1 MCRCGQGIVSGW
13 LPAGLPRTVLAAEA
27 CLFFSRPPKATA
39 PLKPLKPLSAPL
51 AATLQRSL
59 GNHQGQGELPRNDTL
74 ATATHPGP
82 EGCLVKGAEEGLR
95 GAVALGSLEQKR
107 QASAASTVR
116 GSPACEP
123 PRHNTLATARLPRLR
138 CRFAA
143 KGAEEGLRGAVAF
156 GSLEK
161 KRRANAH
168 LPSTDR
174 H

>member
-1 MCRCGQGIVSGW
+1 MLDCSQDLSSCTFAIR
-13 LPAGLPRTVLAAEA
+13 LKDDGLRVTHLHAE
-27 CLFFSRPPKATA
+27 S
-39 PLKPLKPLSAPL
+39 
-51 AATLQRSL
+51 
-59 GNHQGQGELPRNDTL
+59 GELLSNHLFSDALPFACTGMHSVAFDSDS
-74 ATATHPGP
+74 ATY
-82 EGCLVKGAEEGLR
+82 
-95 GAVALGSLEQKR
+95 S
-107 QASAASTVR
+107 SAASTVR
-116 GSPACEP
+116 GSPAWEP